1 MPDDLSSALRELADS
16 AACPPPTTGAEVR
29 RRAVARR
36 RRRNSAYAGGG
47 VAVVAALAFGLTTAF
62 GGPEPR
68 LDPAPPP
75 AASLTAPTAG
85 PASPAV
91 PTPSASP
98 STEPSPTAPTLAG
111 PTPTAPATGGPSATA
126 PATPPAT
133 IAACGV
139 GDLAFSATN
148 QDEAG
153 KPVRH
158 LLLTVTNTGSAKC
171 GLQGYPYL
179 KFPHARAPIA
189 VIEDS
194 KDAPVTLAPGEKAY
208 AALLASG
215 GRMDTYD
222 TDTLPLG
229 LQPGGPANVALP
241 GQVSFDDGARVT
253 YWIPAS
259 GLALRFIGSR

>member
-1 MPDDLSSALRELADS
+1 MTRGNKAIRKAAAAAVLGALLLASTACEPSGADASRDSTTSVQPSAPNSPDSPNSPNAAKTGETGKTAAARPGGVPAKSGGGPAKPSAG
-16 AACPPPTTGAEVR
+16 PG
-29 RRAVARR
+29 
-36 RRRNSAYAGGG
+36 NAGGTG
-47 VAVVAALAFGLTTAF
+47 V
-62 GGPEPR
+62 
-68 LDPAPPP
+68 
-75 AASLTAPTAG
+75 
-85 PASPAV
+85 
-91 PTPSASP
+91 
-98 STEPSPTAPTLAG
+98 
-111 PTPTAPATGGPSATA
+111 
-126 PATPPAT
+126 
-133 IAACGV
+133 AACGV

-229 LQPGGPANVALP
+229 LQPGGPVNVALP

-259 GLALRFIGSR
+259 GLALRFIMSS